1 MNTKRKRVL
10 IGKIGLDGH
19 DRGAKLVARSLCDAG
34 VEVIYTGI
42 RQSIDGVIATAVQE
56 DVAVIGLSFLSG
68 DHMALLPKVM
78 KKLKESGL
86 EDVKV
91 IVGGIILPRHV
102 DALTALGIHKI
113 FLPGT
118 PMEEIVDFIKTA

>member
-1 MNTKRKRVL
+1 
-10 IGKIGLDGH
+10 
-19 DRGAKLVARSLCDAG
+19 
-34 VEVIYTGI
+34 
-42 RQSIDGVIATAVQE
+42 VQE

-78 KKLKESGL
+78 KKLEEAGL

-91 IVGGIILPRHV
+91 IVGGIILPRHIN
-102 DALTALGIHKI
+102 ALLALGIRRI

-118 PMEEIVDFIKTA
+118 PMEEIVDYIKTA

>member
-1 MNTKRKRVL
+1 L

-78 KKLKESGL
+78 KKLKETGL

-91 IVGGIILPRHV
+91 IVGGIILPRHI